1 MRLLFLGLVS
11 LGLAALGV
19 RLVRLSRRTGASPE
33 RWLGLAFLLAGA
45 SAWLL
50 PLAAS
55 QELRLGAETA
65 RGIAFV
71 AQGGMTGA
79 LVCLVLFTWQV
90 FRAGSAMGRRFALAL
105 IAANVATG
113 VAMLLAATPV
123 PVGGVGLAVI
133 VVRCVSLLWLFL
145 ESALHAQRMRRR
157 VRLGLG
163 DPIVANRFTLW
174 SIWTG
179 ALACIPLF
187 VLALRATGVLVEPVP
202 GEPLPVALRAILVVL
217 AAGGGA
223 AVAAGWLAFFPPAS
237 YRRWITARAAAS
249 S

>member
-1 MRLLFLGLVS
+1 MRLLILGLVS
-11 LGLAALGV
+11 LGLGVLGA
-19 RLVRLSRRTGASPE
+19 RLLRLSRRTGAQPE

-55 QELRLGAETA
+55 QDLRLGLDLA
-65 RGIAFV
+65 RGFAFL

-79 LVCLVLFTWQV
+79 LVCLVFFTWRV
-90 FRAGSAMGRRFALAL
+90 FRGDSTAGRRVALAL
-105 IAANVATG
+105 VVANLATG
-113 VAMLLAATPV
+113 GAVLLGGSPV
-123 PVGGVGLAVI
+123 PIGGVGLAVI
-133 VVRCVSLLWLFL
+133 LTRSVSLLWLFL
-145 ESALHAQRMRRR
+145 ESAGHALRMRRR

-163 DPIVANRFTLW
+163 DPVVANRFLLW

-187 VLALRATGVLVEPVP
+187 VLSLRALGVLVEPVP
-202 GEPLPVALRAILVVL
+202 GEPLPVSLRWILLVL

-223 AVAAGWLAFFPPAS
+223 ALGAGWLAFFPPAS
-237 YRRWITARAAAS
+237 YQRWIVARAAAAD
-249 S
+249 